1 MPYRRLPNTDAARL
15 RALKNA
21 FTKGTDLSP
30 IRLAFSQETLY
41 ELRLLLPK
49 FESAVVSYKKNISL
63 TNNRQHDFP
72 SLMHKTRLYIS
83 HFIQV
88 INMCI
93 ARGEMPDSVRAYFGL
108 ENYGTKIP
116 RLQTGEDLIKWGEI
130 IIKGENERIRSGMHP
145 ITNPTAAMVKVKYE
159 QFVSAYYSKNL
170 SRQSHTRMQSDIVA
184 LREEVDAL
192 ILKLWNEI
200 ETFFG
205 DMSDDVMR
213 QHAAEY
219 GVCYVFRKEESGY
232 GRALPSG
239 APIGNAQPVMAA
251 AEPKMQ
257 PQAVD
262 MVLF

>member
-49 FESAVVSYKKNISL
+49 FESAVVSYKKNVSL
-63 TNNRQHDFP
+63 ANDRQHNFP
-72 SLMHKTRLYIS
+72 ALMHKTRLYIS

-108 ENYGTKIP
+108 ESYGTKIP

-200 ETFFG
+200 EAFFG

-219 GVCYVFRKEESGY
+219 GVSYVFRKEESGY
-232 GRALPSG
+232 GRALQSG